1 MSTNEIVVVTRT
13 KVDTKQTP
21 KYVAVERGT
30 GRVITGRD
38 QEDLATQLGVH
49 RSQVGR
55 AASGEYEFIATRV
68 EGSQG
73 FRVYM

>member
-1 MSTNEIVVVTRT
+1 MSNSEIVVVTRT
-13 KVDTKQTP
+13 KNDNSTP

-30 GRVITGRD
+30 GRTIVGRD

-68 EGSQG
+68 EGSNG